1 MIVPVLVYV
10 YDRKKKASTKHAA
23 SVELRLTLER
33 KSKYLSTG
41 IRLLPKEWHRGTVV
55 NRPDSA
61 ELNETLNSIMVRARK
76 VVNTMIE
83 TGDLNLDEIPRR
95 MEELTR
101 DKRLFYDF
109 CVERTKV
116 RVYGKSSDTS
126 ARYDRFLRWLK
137 EWGKIIYFSDV
148 TDTNIIRMDEELANT
163 GMKPYSKWNNYHRFL
178 NSFILDAIDEG
189 FLKRNP
195 YKWIQIDK
203 DKNNGLKKHL
213 TPEEFHRLK
222 NATMPTPSLERVR
235 DLFVFQT
242 YTCLSY
248 VDLEAFD
255 TSQINKTGVYTSKRG
270 KTGIE
275 FTFYVLKP
283 ARDILAKYGG
293 HLPLISNVKYNEYL
307 KLVAQAA
314 SIDKPVTS
322 HWARH
327 TGATILLND
336 GGVDME
342 IISRILG
349 HTSTRQTRETYA
361 KMLDTTVAKAMKG
374 FEERIEHTRKEK

>member
-1 MIVPVLVYV
+1 MIVPILVFV
-10 YDRKKKASTKHAA
+10 YDRKKKSSNKRPA

-33 KSKYLSTG
+33 KTKYMSTG
-41 IRLLPKEWHRGTVV
+41 IRLLPKEWQRGTVV
-55 NRPDSA
+55 NRMDAA
-61 ELNETLNSIMVRARK
+61 ELNELLNSIMIRARK
-76 VVNTMIE
+76 VVNSMVE
-83 TGDLNLDEIPRR
+83 TGDLNLEEIPRR

-116 RVYGKSSDTS
+116 RVYGKSQDT
-126 ARYDRFLRWLK
+126 AERYDRFLRWLK

-148 TDTNIIRMDEELANT
+148 SDKNIIKMDEELAST

-203 DKNNGLKKHL
+203 EKNNGLKKHL
-213 TPEEFHRLK
+213 TPEEFNKLQIAK
-222 NATMPTPSLERVR
+222 MPTPSLERVR

-248 VDLEAFD
+248 VDLESFD
-255 TSQINKTGVYTSKRG
+255 TSLINKTGVYTSKRG

-283 ARDILAKYGG
+283 ARDILDKYGG
-293 HLPLISNVKYNEYL
+293 KLPLISNVKYNEYL

-314 SIDKPVTS
+314 GIDKPVTS

-342 IISRILG
+342 IIARILG

-361 KMLDTTVAKAMKG
+361 KMLDTTVTKAMMG
-374 FEERIEHTRKEK
+374 FESRIKSSTSE